1 MQSTITSKFQTT
13 IPKAVRE
20 NLALAVN
27 DTLEWKVDHGKVTLF
42 ARQKNFLKYQN
53 RIKIGKGDIAAD
65 IVLARDLRLEK
76 YE

>member
-53 RIKIGKGDIAAD
+53 RIKIGKGNIAAD

>member
-27 DTLEWKVDHGKVTLF
+27 DTLEWKVDHGKVIVSP
-42 ARQKNFLKYQN
+42 RQKNFLQYQN
-53 RIKIGKGDIAAD
+53 RIKIGKGDIKAD
-65 IVLARDLRLEK
+65 ILLARERRREK
-76 YE
+76 YR